1 MLARVLPFLCV
12 LACSTSPA
20 DGGAVDLLVSSD
32 KPVYT
37 LAADQSAKPLL
48 INRGDRPVYL
58 PMNENVA
65 VEHLEAGIWQQ
76 GIVWFVVDGD
86 GISFR
91 LDPGD
96 SLAAEPMD
104 FGYINREPGQ
114 YRFVFEVALDSQG
127 HELLPYSATSSAP
140 FEVQP

>member
-1 MLARVLPFLCV
+1 
-12 LACSTSPA
+12 
-20 DGGAVDLLVSSD
+20 
-32 KPVYT
+32 
-37 LAADQSAKPLL
+37 
-48 INRGDRPVYL
+48 
-58 PMNENVA
+58 MNEYVA

>member
-20 DGGAVDLLVSSD
+20 DGGAVDLLVRSD

-37 LAADQSAKPLL
+37 LADRSAKPLL

-58 PMNENVA
+58 PMNEYVA

-91 LDPGD
+91 LDLGD
-96 SLAAEPMD
+96 SLATEPMD

-114 YRFVFEVALDSQG
+114 YRFVFEAALDSQG